1 MDWRTENAKDMQLL
15 NLRGLAPLDAT
26 VVASDGGL
34 VAMIE
39 ANNTRTARAVERVRQ
54 LAEDRRR
61 LADFDAWL
69 DADGVDL
76 SVERSRVRREG
87 WEAILGLR
95 HILEEREAL
104 LGEMETHLKERYQ
117 NLGAAHDRAV
127 ARAEKRLAG
136 ERRALERTNPYTAG
150 GHFGALV
157 ADEEPVAEAAGRM
170 AAARQALESVAA
182 ARRAAGADL
191 SAVRTRQ
198 REVFALMVA

>member
-1 MDWRTENAKDMQLL
+1 MDWQAENAKDVRLL
-15 NLRGLAPLDAT
+15 DLGGLAPLDTTAVAT
-26 VVASDGGL
+26 DGGL

-39 ANNTRTARAVERVRQ
+39 AHNTRTARAVERVRQ

-76 SVERSRVRREG
+76 SVGRSHVRREG

-95 HILEEREAL
+95 HVLQEREAL
-104 LGEMETHLKERYQ
+104 LGEMETHLRRRYED
-117 NLGAAHDRAV
+117 LGAAHDRAF
-127 ARAEKRLAG
+127 ARAERRLAG